1 MPRPGRAGLLRF
13 PSDLTFRWLRF
24 HQHIRPREFRM
35 LWFLFIVL
43 LFLWLAG
50 IVSSFVVGGLV
61 HVLLIAAVLVLVW
74 QIMREPHRVS

>member
-1 MPRPGRAGLLRF
+1 
-13 PSDLTFRWLRF
+13 
-24 HQHIRPREFRM
+24 M